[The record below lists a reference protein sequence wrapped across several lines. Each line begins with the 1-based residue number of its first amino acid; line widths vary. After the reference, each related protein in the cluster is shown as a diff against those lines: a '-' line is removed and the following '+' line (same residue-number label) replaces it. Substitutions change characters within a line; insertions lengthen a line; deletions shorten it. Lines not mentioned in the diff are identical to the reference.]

1 MIHRRIV
8 SQLIIRGLTIRIIL
22 KQDAENWTLG
32 DLLARVSR
40 LVGRRMRMKLVGT
53 GLHHAQ
59 GMILFHLWHAD
70 GVAQNKLARSLHI
83 TAPTASATLQRMER
97 DGWIRRRRDIDDQRV
112 VRVYLT
118 AKAKALRV
126 ETRSSFKELDSELT
140 SVLSEAERTI
150 FMAALKKVHH
160 HLSQKVNGRHKMEWK
175 ASRRRH
181 GPEGEL

>member
-1 MIHRRIV
+1 M
-8 SQLIIRGLTIRIIL
+8 
-22 KQDAENWTLG
+22 KQDVEKLTLG

-70 GVAQNKLARSLHI
+70 GVAQNKLAHSLHI
-83 TAPTASATLQRMER
+83 TAPTTTATLQRMER
-97 DGWIRRRRDIDDQRV
+97 DGWIRRHRDPDDQRI

-118 AKAKALRV
+118 AKAKALRI

-140 SVLSEAERTI
+140 SVLSETERTI

-160 HLSQKVNGRHKMEWK
+160 HLSQTVNGKHRTGWIRSH
-175 ASRRRH
+175 RRH
-181 GPEGEL
+181 DPEEAP